1 MTRSGSGATP
11 EALPIPSS
19 QLDRYR
25 LRLRQ
30 RDRGTVAGAHLI
42 RQRGQSLEFREFRPY
57 LPGDD
62 IRHVDWRTSARHHRR
77 DELVVRT
84 FEHEVQTR
92 VVISIDTRATMRL
105 PDVASKLQLARWFAE
120 AMSYIAGRSGDSVAL
135 HALEGGQVVELGSS
149 ADRSRIRRALQRIS
163 RPNTPSAPS
172 NGGSPGRA
180 RRARDPSTE
189 LRVALR
195 LLKGEERSGVRGP
208 ASDEP
213 GFGAEPRLI
222 WTALERALPPG
233 SVWLVLTDLY
243 FADEADVMSLAAR
256 IRNAQQ
262 GSRWVVVVD
271 FDSWPCETHRVGH
284 GLYRLDGP
292 GVSAPELRV
301 RLTSGLL
308 DDVKGRIDERKR
320 RFDRAAAAGGYERLR
335 WTWPAEADPA
345 ATAIFRE
352 HFFGQ
357 EIVRRLVMPDGAR

>member
-1 MTRSGSGATP
+1 MTRSGNGPTT
-11 EALPIPSS
+11 EALPVSSS

-30 RDRGTVAGAHLI
+30 RNRGTVAGAHLI

-57 LPGDD
+57 LPGDE
-62 IRHVDWRTSARHHRR
+62 IRHVDWRASARHHRR

-105 PDVASKLQLARWFAE
+105 PEVASKLQLARWFAE
-120 AMSYIAGRSGDSVAL
+120 AMAYIAGRSGDSVAL
-135 HALEGGQVVELGSS
+135 HALDCGQVIELGSS
-149 ADRSRIRRALQRIS
+149 ADRWRIRRALQRVTAAKATPIA
-163 RPNTPSAPS
+163 PNGHSWNVLAQ
-172 NGGSPGRA
+172 
-180 RRARDPSTE
+180 
-189 LRVALR
+189 
-195 LLKGEERSGVRGP
+195 
-208 ASDEP
+208 
-213 GFGAEPRLI
+213 
-222 WTALERALPPG
+222 ALPPG

-243 FADEADVMSLAAR
+243 FADDAEVMSLAAR

-284 GLYRLDGP
+284 GLYRLEGP
-292 GVSAPELRV
+292 GVAAPELRV
-301 RLTSGLL
+301 RLTPGLL

-335 WTWPAEADPA
+335 WTWPADADPA
-345 ATAIFRE
+345 ATDIFRE

-357 EIVRRLVMPDGAR
+357 EVVRRLVMPDGAR

>member
-1 MTRSGSGATP
+1 MTRSGSGPTP
-11 EALPIPSS
+11 DALPVASS

-30 RDRGTVAGAHLI
+30 RDRGTIAGAHLI

-62 IRHVDWRTSARHHRR
+62 IRHVDWRASARHHRR

-105 PDVASKLQLARWFAE
+105 PEAASKLQLARWFAE

-135 HALEGGQVVELGSS
+135 HALGSGHVIELGSS
-149 ADRSRIRRALQRIS
+149 ADRWRIRRALQRLS
-163 RPNTPSAPS
+163 DAKTASNVRSPSVE
-172 NGGSPGRA
+172 A
-180 RRARDPSTE
+180 RTT
-189 LRVALR
+189 
-195 LLKGEERSGVRGP
+195 K
-208 ASDEP
+208 
-213 GFGAEPRLI
+213 AE
-222 WTALERALPPG
+222 WTSLERALPPG

-243 FADEADVMSLAAR
+243 FAEDAEVMSLAAR
-256 IRNAQQ
+256 VRNAQQ

-271 FDSWPCETHRVGH
+271 FDSWPCETHRVGP
-284 GLYRLDGP
+284 GLHRLDGP
-292 GVSAPELRV
+292 GVTAPELRV

-320 RFDRAAAAGGYERLR
+320 RFDRAAAAGGYDRLR
-335 WTWPAEADPA
+335 WTWPAEANPA
-345 ATAIFRE
+345 PAAIFRE

>member
-1 MTRSGSGATP
+1 MTRSGNAPTT

-30 RDRGTVAGAHLI
+30 RDRGTVAGGHLI

-62 IRHVDWRTSARHHRR
+62 IRHVDWRASARHHRR

-105 PDVASKLQLARWFAE
+105 PEGVAKLQLASWFAE
-120 AMSYIAGRSGDSVAL
+120 AIAYIAARSGDAVAL
-135 HALEGGQVVELGSS
+135 HGLQSGRVIELGSS
-149 ADRSRIRRALQRIS
+149 ADRRRIRRALHRLTASGDESRAIS
-163 RPNTPSAPS
+163 S
-172 NGGSPGRA
+172 
-180 RRARDPSTE
+180 
-189 LRVALR
+189 
-195 LLKGEERSGVRGP
+195 
-208 ASDEP
+208 
-213 GFGAEPRLI
+213 
-222 WTALERALPPG
+222 TALARALPPG

-243 FADEADVMSLAAR
+243 FATEAEVLALAAR
-256 IRNAQQ
+256 VRHAQH

-271 FDSWPCETHRVGH
+271 FDSWACETHRVGH
-284 GLYRLDGP
+284 GLRRLDGP
-292 GVSAPELRV
+292 SVSAPELRV
-301 RLTSGLL
+301 RLTPDLL
-308 DDVKGRIDERKR
+308 ADVKSRIDARKR
-320 RFDRAAAAGGYERLR
+320 RFDRAAAAGGYDRLR
-335 WTWPAEADPA
+335 FTWPAESHPA
-345 ATAIFRE
+345 SAGIFRE

>member
-1 MTRSGSGATP
+1 MTRSGSGAP
-11 EALPIPSS
+11 PDALPLASS
-19 QLDRYR
+19 QLDRFR

-62 IRHVDWRTSARHHRR
+62 IRHVDWRASARHHRR
-77 DELVVRT
+77 EELVVRT

-92 VVISIDTRATMRL
+92 VAISIDTRATMRL
-105 PDVASKLQLARWFAE
+105 PEVAPKLQLALWFAE

-135 HALEGGQVVELGSS
+135 HALESGQVVELGSS
-149 ADRSRIRRALQRIS
+149 ADRWRIRRALQRV
-163 RPNTPSAPS
+163 SAQKTASTAS
-172 NGGSPGRA
+172 NGFS
-180 RRARDPSTE
+180 
-189 LRVALR
+189 
-195 LLKGEERSGVRGP
+195 
-208 ASDEP
+208 
-213 GFGAEPRLI
+213 

-243 FADEADVMSLAAR
+243 FADEAEVMSLAAR
-256 IRNAQQ
+256 VRNAQQ

-271 FDSWPCETHRVGH
+271 FDSWACETHRVGH
-284 GLYRLDGP
+284 GLHRLDGP
-292 GVSAPELRV
+292 GVSTPELRV
-301 RLTSGLL
+301 RLTSPLL
-308 DDVKGRIDERKR
+308 DEVKGRIDERKR
-320 RFDRAAAAGGYERLR
+320 RFDRAAAAGGYDRLR
-335 WTWPAEADPA
+335 WTWPPEADPA

>member
-11 EALPIPSS
+11 EALPLPSS

-30 RDRGTVAGAHLI
+30 RDRGTVAGAHLV

-62 IRHVDWRTSARHHRR
+62 IRHVDWRASARHHRR
-77 DELVVRT
+77 DEPVVRT

-92 VVISIDTRATMRL
+92 VVISIDTRATMWM
-105 PDVASKLQLARWFAE
+105 PEVASKLQLALWFAE

-135 HALEGGQVVELGSS
+135 HALEGGQVIELGSC
-149 ADRSRIRRALQRIS
+149 ADRLRIRHALQRVGAS
-163 RPNTPSAPS
+163 KAAS
-172 NGGSPGRA
+172 GSP
-180 RRARDPSTE
+180 RRAR
-189 LRVALR
+189 
-195 LLKGEERSGVRGP
+195 
-208 ASDEP
+208 
-213 GFGAEPRLI
+213 I
-222 WTALERALPPG
+222 WTPLERALPPG

-243 FADEADVMSLAAR
+243 FADEAEVMSLAAR
-256 IRNAQQ
+256 VRNAQQ

-271 FDSWPCETHRVGH
+271 FDSWACETHRVGH
-284 GLYRLDGP
+284 GLRRLEGP
-292 GVSAPELRV
+292 GVSTPELRV

-308 DDVKGRIDERKR
+308 DDVKARIDERKR
-320 RFDRAAAAGGYERLR
+320 RFDSAAAAGGYERLK
-335 WTWPAEADPA
+335 WTWPPDADPA

>member
-11 EALPIPSS
+11 EALPVPSS
-19 QLDRYR
+19 QLDRFR

-62 IRHVDWRTSARHHRR
+62 IRHVDWRASARHHRR

-92 VVISIDTRATMRL
+92 VVISLDTRATMRL
-105 PDVASKLQLARWFAE
+105 PEVAPKLQLARWFAE
-120 AMSYIAGRSGDSVAL
+120 AMCYIAGRSGDSVAL
-135 HALEGGQVVELGSS
+135 HAIDSGQVVELGSS
-149 ADRSRIRRALQRIS
+149 ADRWRIRRALQRVS
-163 RPNTPSAPS
+163 VAKAAS
-172 NGGSPGRA
+172 NGRSLSAEGRTA
-180 RRARDPSTE
+180 T
-189 LRVALR
+189 VN
-195 LLKGEERSGVRGP
+195 
-208 ASDEP
+208 
-213 GFGAEPRLI
+213 

-243 FADEADVMSLAAR
+243 FAGEAEVMALAAR
-256 IRNAQQ
+256 VRNAQQ

-271 FDSWPCETHRVGH
+271 FDSWACETHRVGH
-284 GLYRLDGP
+284 GLRRLDGP

-301 RLTSGLL
+301 KLTSGLL
-308 DDVKGRIDERKR
+308 DEVKGRIDERKR
-320 RFDRAAAAGGYERLR
+320 RFDRAASAGGYDRLR
-335 WTWPAEADPA
+335 WTWPAEADPTP
-345 ATAIFRE
+345 TAIFRE

>member
-1 MTRSGSGATP
+1 MTRSGNGASP
-11 EALPIPSS
+11 EALPLPSS

-30 RDRGTVAGAHLI
+30 RDRGTVAGSHLI

-62 IRHVDWRTSARHHRR
+62 IRHVDWRASARHHRR

-92 VVISIDTRATMRL
+92 VVISIDTRATMRF
-105 PDVASKLQLARWFAE
+105 PDVAPKLQLARWFAE
-120 AMSYIAGRSGDSVAL
+120 AIAYIAGRSGDSVAL
-135 HALEGGQVVELGSS
+135 HSLESGRVIELGSS
-149 ADRSRIRRALQRIS
+149 GDRGRIRQALQRVS
-163 RPNTPSAPS
+163 VQTTAS
-172 NGGSPGRA
+172 GGS
-180 RRARDPSTE
+180 
-189 LRVALR
+189 
-195 LLKGEERSGVRGP
+195 
-208 ASDEP
+208 
-213 GFGAEPRLI
+213 
-222 WTALERALPPG
+222 WNALERALPPG

-256 IRNAQQ
+256 VRNAQQ
-262 GSRWVVVVD
+262 GSRWVVLVD
-271 FDSWPCETHRVGH
+271 FDSWACETRRVGP
-284 GLYRLDGP
+284 GLHRLDGP

-301 RLTSGLL
+301 RFTAGLL
-308 DDVKGRIDERKR
+308 DDVKARIDERKR

-335 WTWPAEADPA
+335 WTWPPEADPT

>member
-11 EALPIPSS
+11 EALPVPSS
-19 QLDRYR
+19 QLDRFR

-62 IRHVDWRTSARHHRR
+62 IRHVDWRASARHHRR

-92 VVISIDTRATMRL
+92 VVISLDTRATMRL
-105 PDVASKLQLARWFAE
+105 PEVAPKLQLARWFAE
-120 AMSYIAGRSGDSVAL
+120 AMCYIAGRSGDSVAV
-135 HALEGGQVVELGSS
+135 HALDSGQVVELGSS
-149 ADRSRIRRALQRIS
+149 ADRWRIRRALQRVS
-163 RPNTPSAPS
+163 VAKAAS
-172 NGGSPGRA
+172 NGRSLSAEGRTA
-180 RRARDPSTE
+180 T
-189 LRVALR
+189 VN
-195 LLKGEERSGVRGP
+195 
-208 ASDEP
+208 
-213 GFGAEPRLI
+213 

-243 FADEADVMSLAAR
+243 FAGEAEVMALAAR

-271 FDSWPCETHRVGH
+271 FDSWACETHRVGH
-284 GLYRLDGP
+284 GLRRLDGP

-301 RLTSGLL
+301 KLTSGLL
-308 DDVKGRIDERKR
+308 DEVKGRIDERKR
-320 RFDRAAAAGGYERLR
+320 RFDRAASAGGYDRLR
-335 WTWPAEADPA
+335 WTWPAEADPTP
-345 ATAIFRE
+345 TAIFRE

>member
-1 MTRSGSGATP
+1 MTRSGNGGTP
-11 EALPIPSS
+11 EALPVSSS

-62 IRHVDWRTSARHHRR
+62 IRHVDWRASARHHRR
-77 DELVVRT
+77 DELVIRT

-92 VVISIDTRATMRL
+92 LVISIDTRATMRL
-105 PDVASKLQLARWFAE
+105 PEAASKLQIALWFAE
-120 AMSYIAGRSGDSVAL
+120 AMAYIAGRSGDSVAL

-149 ADRSRIRRALQRIS
+149 ADRWRIRRALQRVAS
-163 RPNTPSAPS
+163 PKTTTPTSSGPS
-172 NGGSPGRA
+172 
-180 RRARDPSTE
+180 
-189 LRVALR
+189 
-195 LLKGEERSGVRGP
+195 
-208 ASDEP
+208 
-213 GFGAEPRLI
+213 

-243 FADEADVMSLAAR
+243 FAEEAEVMSLAAR
-256 IRNAQQ
+256 VRNAQQ

-271 FDSWPCETHRVGH
+271 FDSWSCETHRVGH
-284 GLYRLDGP
+284 GLRRLEGP
-292 GVSAPELRV
+292 GASAPELRV
-301 RLTSGLL
+301 RLSSDLL
-308 DDVKGRIDERKR
+308 DEVKGRIDERKR
-320 RFDRAAAAGGYERLR
+320 RFDRAAAAGGYDRLR

-345 ATAIFRE
+345 PIAIFRE

>member
-1 MTRSGSGATP
+1 MTRSGNALTTEG
-11 EALPIPSS
+11 LPIPSS

-30 RDRGTVAGAHLI
+30 RDRGTVAGGHLI

-62 IRHVDWRTSARHHRR
+62 IRHVDWRASARHHRR

-105 PDVASKLQLARWFAE
+105 PEGAPKLQLASWFAE
-120 AMSYIAGRSGDSVAL
+120 AMAYIAARSGDAVAL
-135 HALEGGQVVELGSS
+135 HGLQSGRVIELGSL
-149 ADRSRIRRALQRIS
+149 ADRRRIRGALQVIS
-163 RPNTPSAPS
+163 ATPEGAVPSSPRPA
-172 NGGSPGRA
+172 RA
-180 RRARDPSTE
+180 R
-189 LRVALR
+189 
-195 LLKGEERSGVRGP
+195 EEGSGV
-208 ASDEP
+208 DVP
-213 GFGAEPRLI
+213 GNDAPRFGAESQHV
-222 WTALERALPPG
+222 WTALARALPPG

-243 FADEADVMSLAAR
+243 FATEAEVLALAAR
-256 IRNAQQ
+256 VRQAQH

-271 FDSWPCETHRVGH
+271 FDSWACETHRVGQ
-284 GLYRLDGP
+284 GLRRLDGP

-301 RLTSGLL
+301 RLTPDLL
-308 DDVKGRIDERKR
+308 IDVKSRIEARKR
-320 RFDRAAAAGGYERLR
+320 RFDRAAAAGGYDCLR
-335 WTWPAEADPA
+335 FTWPAESNPVSAE
-345 ATAIFRE
+345 IFRE

>member
-1 MTRSGSGATP
+1 MTRSGSGPTL

-42 RQRGQSLEFREFRPY
+42 RHRGQSLEFREFRPY

-62 IRHVDWRTSARHHRR
+62 IRHVDWRASARHHRR
-77 DELVVRT
+77 EELVVRT

-135 HALEGGQVVELGSS
+135 HALEREQVVELGPS
-149 ADRSRIRRALQRIS
+149 ADRWRIRHALERVTAPKATS
-163 RPNTPSAPS
+163 DAPN
-172 NGGSPGRA
+172 GR
-180 RRARDPSTE
+180 S
-189 LRVALR
+189 
-195 LLKGEERSGVRGP
+195 
-208 ASDEP
+208 
-213 GFGAEPRLI
+213 
-222 WTALERALPPG
+222 WTSLERALPPG

-284 GLYRLDGP
+284 GLYRLEGPGLHPTTHKTRGGGP

-335 WTWPAEADPA
+335 WTWPAAAAPA
-345 ATAIFRE
+345 AAAIFRE

>member
-1 MTRSGSGATP
+1 MTRSGSGYTT
-11 EALPIPSS
+11 EALPLPSS

-62 IRHVDWRTSARHHRR
+62 IRHVDWRASARHHRR
-77 DELVVRT
+77 DEPVVRT

-105 PDVASKLQLARWFAE
+105 PDGASKLLIARWFAE

-135 HALEGGQVVELGSS
+135 HALGSGHVIELGSS
-149 ADRSRIRRALQRIS
+149 ADRWRIRRALQRVC
-163 RPNTPSAPS
+163 APKTTS
-172 NGGSPGRA
+172 NGRLPSEARSDVTRA
-180 RRARDPSTE
+180 KEGD
-189 LRVALR
+189 
-195 LLKGEERSGVRGP
+195 
-208 ASDEP
+208 
-213 GFGAEPRLI
+213 
-222 WTALERALPPG
+222 WTMLDRALPPG

-243 FADEADVMSLAAR
+243 FADDAEVMSLAAR
-256 IRNAQQ
+256 VRNAQQ

-271 FDSWPCETHRVGH
+271 FDSWACETHRVGH
-284 GLYRLDGP
+284 GLRRLDGP

-301 RLTSGLL
+301 RLTSGVL
-308 DDVKGRIDERKR
+308 DDVKRRIDDRKR
-320 RFDRAAAAGGYERLR
+320 RFDRAAAAGGYDRLR
-335 WTWPAEADPA
+335 WTWPAEANPA
-345 ATAIFRE
+345 PAAIFRE

-357 EIVRRLVMPDGAR
+357 EVVRRLVMPDGAR

>member
-1 MTRSGSGATP
+1 MTRSGSGPTP
-11 EALPIPSS
+11 EALPVPSS

-62 IRHVDWRTSARHHRR
+62 IRHVDWRASARHHRR
-77 DELVVRT
+77 GELVVRT

-120 AMSYIAGRSGDSVAL
+120 AMAYIAGRSGDSVAL
-135 HALEGGQVVELGSS
+135 HALERGQVVELGTS
-149 ADRSRIRRALQRIS
+149 ADRWRIRHALQRVTALES
-163 RPNTPSAPS
+163 TSATSTPS
-172 NGGSPGRA
+172 NG
-180 RRARDPSTE
+180 
-189 LRVALR
+189 
-195 LLKGEERSGVRGP
+195 RSW
-208 ASDEP
+208 SS
-213 GFGAEPRLI
+213 
-222 WTALERALPPG
+222 LERALPPG

-243 FADEADVMSLAAR
+243 FADEAQVMSLASR
-256 IRNAQQ
+256 VRNAQQ

-271 FDSWPCETHRVGH
+271 FDSWPCETHRVDH

-292 GVSAPELRV
+292 GVSAPDLRV

-308 DDVKGRIDERKR
+308 DEVKGRIDERKR
-320 RFDRAAAAGGYERLR
+320 RFDRAAAAGGYERLK
-335 WTWPAEADPA
+335 WVWPAEADPA
-345 ATAIFRE
+345 PRAIFRE

>member
-1 MTRSGSGATP
+1 MTRSGNAPTT

-30 RDRGTVAGAHLI
+30 RDRGTVAGGHLI

-62 IRHVDWRTSARHHRR
+62 IRHVDWRASARHHRR

-105 PDVASKLQLARWFAE
+105 PEVSSKLQLARWFAE
-120 AMSYIAGRSGDSVAL
+120 AMAYIAGRSGDSVAL
-135 HALEGGQVVELGSS
+135 HALESGQVVELGSS
-149 ADRSRIRRALQRIS
+149 ADRRRIRHALQRVCLP
-163 RPNTPSAPS
+163 RVTPP
-172 NGGSPGRA
+172 GSPGRA

-195 LLKGEERSGVRGP
+195 LSKGEERSGIRGP

-213 GFGAEPRLI
+213 GFGAEPRPKM
-222 WTALERALPPG
+222 WTPLERALPPG

-243 FADEADVMSLAAR
+243 FADDADVMSLAAR
-256 IRNAQQ
+256 VRNAQQ

-271 FDSWPCETHRVGH
+271 FDSWACETRRLGH
-284 GLYRLDGP
+284 GLHRLEGP
-292 GVSAPELRV
+292 GVSVPELRV
-301 RLTSGLL
+301 RVTSGLL
-308 DDVKGRIDERKR
+308 DDVKARIDERKR

-335 WTWPAEADPA
+335 WTWPADADPA
-345 ATAIFRE
+345 PTAIFRE

-357 EIVRRLVMPDGAR
+357 EIVRRLVMPDGAQ

>member
-1 MTRSGSGATP
+1 MTRSGTGATP
-11 EALPIPSS
+11 EALPFPSS

-30 RDRGTVAGAHLI
+30 RDRGTVAGAHLV

-62 IRHVDWRTSARHHRR
+62 IRHVDWRASARHRPG
-77 DELVVRT
+77 ELVVRT

-120 AMSYIAGRSGDSVAL
+120 AMAYIAGRSGDSVAL
-135 HALEGGQVVELGSS
+135 HALEGGQVIELGSS
-149 ADRSRIRRALQRIS
+149 ADRWRIRRALQRVCM
-163 RPNTPSAPS
+163 PKATTATVY
-172 NGGSPGRA
+172 GSPGRA
-180 RRARDPSTE
+180 RPRDPST
-189 LRVALR
+189 
-195 LLKGEERSGVRGP
+195 GSG
-208 ASDEP
+208 SP
-213 GFGAEPRLI
+213 GFGAEPRLV
-222 WTALERALPPG
+222 WTALEPALPPG

-243 FADEADVMSLAAR
+243 FADEAEVMSLAAR

-271 FDSWPCETHRVGH
+271 FDSWPCETHRIGH

-292 GVSAPELRV
+292 GVTAPELRV
-301 RLTSGLL
+301 RLTPGLL

>member
-1 MTRSGSGATP
+1 MTRSGSGTTP

-62 IRHVDWRTSARHHRR
+62 IRHVDWRASARHHRR
-77 DELVVRT
+77 GELVVRT

-120 AMSYIAGRSGDSVAL
+120 AMAYIAGRSGDSVAL
-135 HALEGGQVVELGSS
+135 HALERGQVVELGTS
-149 ADRSRIRRALQRIS
+149 ADRWRIRHALQRVCV
-163 RPNTPSAPS
+163 PSA
-172 NGGSPGRA
+172 A
-180 RRARDPSTE
+180 
-189 LRVALR
+189 V
-195 LLKGEERSGVRGP
+195 GP

-213 GFGAEPRLI
+213 GFGAEPRLV
-222 WTALERALPPG
+222 WSSLERALPPG

-243 FADEADVMSLAAR
+243 FADEAQVMSLAAR
-256 IRNAQQ
+256 VRNAQQ

-292 GVSAPELRV
+292 GVSAPDLRV

-320 RFDRAAAAGGYERLR
+320 RFDRAAAAGGYERLK

-345 ATAIFRE
+345 PSAIFRE

-357 EIVRRLVMPDGAR
+357 DIVRRLVMPDGAR

>member
-11 EALPIPSS
+11 EALPVPSS

-62 IRHVDWRTSARHHRR
+62 IRHVDWRASARHHRR

-105 PDVASKLQLARWFAE
+105 PDGVSKLQLGLWFAE

-135 HALEGGQVVELGSS
+135 HALDSGHVFELGSS
-149 ADRSRIRRALQRIS
+149 ANRWRIRHALRQV
-163 RPNTPSAPS
+163 SAS
-172 NGGSPGRA
+172 KAATSSPRRA
-180 RRARDPSTE
+180 RRAC
-189 LRVALR
+189 
-195 LLKGEERSGVRGP
+195 EERSGVRGP

-213 GFGAEPRLI
+213 GFGAEPRQV
-222 WTALERALPPG
+222 WTPLERALPPG

-243 FADEADVMSLAAR
+243 FADEAEVMSLAAR
-256 IRNAQQ
+256 VRNAQK

-271 FDSWPCETHRVGH
+271 FDSWACETHRVGH
-284 GLYRLDGP
+284 GLHRLVVP
-292 GVSAPELRV
+292 GSPVVSAPELRV

-308 DDVKGRIDERKR
+308 DEVKGRIDERKR
-320 RFDRAAAAGGYERLR
+320 RFDRAAAAGGYDRLR
-335 WTWPAEADPA
+335 WTWPPEADPA
-345 ATAIFRE
+345 AIAIFRH

-357 EIVRRLVMPDGAR
+357 EIVHRLVMPDGAR

>member
-1 MTRSGSGATP
+1 MTRSGSGAP
-11 EALPIPSS
+11 PDALPLASS
-19 QLDRYR
+19 QLDRFR

-57 LPGDD
+57 VPGDD
-62 IRHVDWRTSARHHRR
+62 IRHVDWRASARHHVR

-105 PDVASKLQLARWFAE
+105 PEGASKLQLALWFAE
-120 AMSYIAGRSGDSVAL
+120 AMAYIAGRSGDAVAR
-135 HALEGGQVVELGSS
+135 HALQGGQVIELGSS
-149 ADRSRIRRALQRIS
+149 ADRWRIRRALQRVS
-163 RPNTPSAPS
+163 AAPAAPNSVSADAGKAKA
-172 NGGSPGRA
+172 N
-180 RRARDPSTE
+180 
-189 LRVALR
+189 
-195 LLKGEERSGVRGP
+195 
-208 ASDEP
+208 
-213 GFGAEPRLI
+213 
-222 WTALERALPPG
+222 WTALDRALPPG

-243 FADEADVMSLAAR
+243 FADEAEVMSLAAR
-256 IRNAQQ
+256 VRNAQQ
-262 GSRWVVVVD
+262 GSRWVIVID

-292 GVSAPELRV
+292 GVRAPDLRV
-301 RLTSGLL
+301 RLTSSLL

-345 ATAIFRE
+345 ATVIFRE

>member
-1 MTRSGSGATP
+1 MTRSGIGPTL
-11 EALPIPSS
+11 EALPVPSS

-62 IRHVDWRTSARHHRR
+62 IRHVDWRASARHRLG
-77 DELVVRT
+77 ELVVRT

-92 VVISIDTRATMRL
+92 VVISIDARETMRL
-105 PDVASKLQLARWFAE
+105 PDVAPKLQLARWFAE
-120 AMSYIAGRSGDSVAL
+120 AMAYIAGRSGDSVAL
-135 HALEGGQVVELGSS
+135 HALEGGRAIELGSS
-149 ADRSRIRRALQRIS
+149 ADRWRIRRALQQLQ
-163 RPNTPSAPS
+163 APGTAS
-172 NGGSPGRA
+172 FI
-180 RRARDPSTE
+180 
-189 LRVALR
+189 AL
-195 LLKGEERSGVRGP
+195 
-208 ASDEP
+208 DQ
-213 GFGAEPRLI
+213 
-222 WTALERALPPG
+222 ALPPG

-243 FADEADVMSLAAR
+243 FADDADVMSLAAR

-292 GVSAPELRV
+292 GVSVPELRV
-301 RLTSGLL
+301 RLTPGLL

-335 WTWPAEADPA
+335 WTWPAEANPA
-345 ATAIFRE
+345 ASAIFRE